1 MIRKLRG
8 GRIKNAIHLLGMNL
22 EQSVFPPQV
31 KLRVNF
37 SETILVEKSRKKTK
51 KQLKWIKEVISC
63 EIPMEDQIELKMS
76 NWSTIST
83 ETRLWHL
90 SKFPIKTY
98 FYEKKCWPW
107 KHTHLTENACKATG
121 VTAEMHEN
129 VTFALH
135 RIHVRRNFQPFI
147 S

>member
-1 MIRKLRG
+1 MPI
-8 GRIKNAIHLLGMNL
+8 
-22 EQSVFPPQV
+22 
-31 KLRVNF
+31 
-37 SETILVEKSRKKTK
+37 
-51 KQLKWIKEVISC
+51 
-63 EIPMEDQIELKMS
+63 EDQIELKMS

-98 FYEKKCWPW
+98 FFEKKCWPW
-107 KHTHLTENACKATG
+107 KHAHLTENACTARG

-135 RIHVRRNFQPFI
+135 RIHVRRNFQSFI